1 MFSPYGLRTGNVY
14 RIIGHN
20 KSQVMFSQ
28 PMSEVFVVFQKST
41 ICAFTK
47 KNFLVQKQEKMSF
60 IQKGRKS
67 QFCLLLWYNSTRSYS
82 FYYYYYHTT
91 YLLLLLPLQ
100 IYNLLLMASW
110 KSQFWV
116 QLSRYNSKSINC
128 YRKHPILP
136 LLLKTATP
144 YY

>member
-47 KNFLVQKQEKMSF
+47 KLFGLEARKNVFHLEGEEILVLF
-60 IQKGRKS
+60 VT
-67 QFCLLLWYNSTRSYS
+67 L
-82 FYYYYYHTT
+82 
-91 YLLLLLPLQ
+91 
-100 IYNLLLMASW
+100 
-110 KSQFWV
+110 V
-116 QLSRYNSKSINC
+116 
-128 YRKHPILP
+128 
-136 LLLKTATP
+136 
-144 YY
+144 